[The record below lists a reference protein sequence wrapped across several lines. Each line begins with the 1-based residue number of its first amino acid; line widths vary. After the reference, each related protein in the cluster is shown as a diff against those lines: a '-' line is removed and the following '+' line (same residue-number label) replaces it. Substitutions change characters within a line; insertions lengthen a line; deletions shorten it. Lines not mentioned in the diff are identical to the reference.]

1 MTLPEQDRVLKG
13 QAAWTAR
20 YQKHE
25 RMYRTTEAWAVR
37 HGLEYVPASEHRSW
51 TVSCIKK
58 GPLDVTKLLS
68 ELKKRGQTISNGY
81 GDLKDVS
88 FRIGHMGDHTE
99 SDLAALLAAAD
110 EVLASGSAR

>member
-1 MTLPEQDRVLKG
+1 
-13 QAAWTAR
+13 
-20 YQKHE
+20 
-25 RMYRTTEAWAVR
+25 
-37 HGLEYVPASEHRSW
+37 
-51 TVSCIKK
+51 VSCIKK